1 MTVQKKDSSGED
13 SGSSEEEEEEREDKE
28 HCRMARGSVKD
39 LHQAS
44 QALHQFHKPLKGYRK
59 NG

>member
-13 SGSSEEEEEEREDKE
+13 SGSSEEEEKREDKE

-44 QALHQFHKPLKGYRK
+44 QALHHFHEPLKGYRK
-59 NG
+59 HG